1 MPVFNER
8 AQGSFKEIGGGV
20 LKKYISIQ
28 NREILFLKNPENLR
42 GPQLSTGA
50 KRHRGK
56 VN

>member
-8 AQGSFKEIGGGV
+8 AQGSFKEMGGGGV

-42 GPQLSTGA
+42 GPQLSTGQ
-50 KRHRGK
+50 KGIEGR
-56 VN
+56 